1 MEIDSCPLCLY
12 VLQSKATLLLL
23 LLLLSRYLFTSPS
36 LYHAIS
42 KLLCCFVSMCLD
54 GEFAVFLF
62 VLHCFVLFWAK
73 QSNARQ
79 DKAKQYAS
87 SVTANIS
94 HTNCHLVR
102 YLLPTSRQSQRIT
115 LCHLVRYLLQF
126 SSLPYIALLCFA
138 QSKAKQCRLCLS
150 LHWRWAGPAA
160 ACGDGQVPHGRRHG
174 FRCLG
179 SHRTYPQSRRS
190 DLVNLSISI

>member
-62 VLHCFVLFWAK
+62 ALHCFALLWAK

-79 DKAKQYAS
+79 DKAKQFAS

-102 YLLPTSRQSQRIT
+102 YLLPTSHQSQRI
-115 LCHLVRYLLQF
+115 
-126 SSLPYIALLCFA
+126 A
-138 QSKAKQCRLCLS
+138 QSKAKQCKAKKKTAVGIEPNATREIRCDWWRRGQTALLCLA
-150 LHWRWAGPAA
+150 LHCFALLKAKQHIVKQRGKL
-160 ACGDGQVPHGRRHG
+160 Q
-174 FRCLG
+174 
-179 SHRTYPQSRRS
+179 
-190 DLVNLSISI
+190 